1 MNDIDCEV
9 CHPILSVTNVGAAVD
24 FYTTKLG
31 FWLAFSEGN
40 FAGVNLGEVQIFL
53 TEGKPAPQGCSL
65 YFVVGDADK
74 LHEKHRSNGVE
85 VVEALGDRSYKL
97 RDYTVRDASG
107 YSLTFGHRL

>member
-1 MNDIDCEV
+1 MTTIDCEV
-9 CHPILSVTNVGAAVD
+9 CHPILSVSDVPAAID
-24 FYTTKLG
+24 FYTTRLG
-31 FWLAFSEGN
+31 FWLAFSEGG

-65 YFVVGDADK
+65 YFVVGNADA
-74 LHEKHRSNGVE
+74 LHEMHRSKGVE

-107 YSLTFGHRL
+107 YHLTFGHRL